1 MRSYL
6 KLLVSPLRY
15 FFNRLFLSIVYAR
28 LSLIFA
34 FIIINCRNAKQLR
47 DYGLSIPWPVTPK
60 IITPLIN
67 KFRAAFLRWRAWM
80 VIRAIPN
87 QDWPQ
92 LRLKIAASEVLKGQ
106 RTSYGLGRRWE
117 GNYVQN
123 ELNAPTALVQIKNK
137 DRFQQVLFAS
147 RIRKYNKRF
156 KVSDRAL
163 LVSDNGV
170 YKLDGKTF
178 KAMKNKVPLTEVQHL
193 FLSQLFELIIDYCVT
208 LEQITALSVSSED
221 DHLLVIHL
229 RNNNDLVL
237 SLQPDERQG
246 SSRVGEVVGILV
258 QQCTK

>member
-1 MRSYL
+1 
-6 KLLVSPLRY
+6 
-15 FFNRLFLSIVYAR
+15 
-28 LSLIFA
+28 
-34 FIIINCRNAKQLR
+34 
-47 DYGLSIPWPVTPK
+47 
-60 IITPLIN
+60 
-67 KFRAAFLRWRAWM
+67 M